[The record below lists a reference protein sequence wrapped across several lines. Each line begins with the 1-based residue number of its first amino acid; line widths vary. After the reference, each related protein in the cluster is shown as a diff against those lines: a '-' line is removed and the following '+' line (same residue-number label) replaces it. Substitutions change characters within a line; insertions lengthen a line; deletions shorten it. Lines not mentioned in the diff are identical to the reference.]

1 MMLVDFQVMSH
12 QEFITNKIINRVR
25 LLGKF
30 SEPKKSKGVVIDH
43 SSRCSIIITIAY
55 TK

>member
-1 MMLVDFQVMSH
+1 MSP
-12 QEFITNKIINRVR
+12 QEFKANKIINRVW

-43 SSRCSIIITIAY
+43 SSRCSIIITIVY